1 MCERERMRDFSVM
14 CRIDCFK
21 KNNKFVIELF
31 GFFLKEELYE
41 FVNKINFLLEFRF

>member
-1 MCERERMRDFSVM
+1 MRVFSVM